1 MRTGT
6 LFILAVTAAVIAL
19 IVVDKVARA
28 APLQGMT
35 WDSIKN
41 LPDFGG
47 SWSLKLQPI
56 PRPVLKPAPAA
67 VFSAWERKTSNGED
81 PADVDGIKRSYCE
94 PAHFSGFNGGL
105 QDYVDFLF
113 TPGRV
118 TIINELGLIRR
129 INLSSEPFREEPLE
143 TNTGVSIGHWEGRTL
158 VVETRGLSH
167 DIGWDEPRNHL
178 PIRIG
183 RRAHIIE
190 HFSLIEPEI
199 LQIVTQISA
208 PELLAVPYEVTT
220 RYSRDRSHKFQEITN
235 CVQNDRAF
243 DDTTGRER
251 LDLTPPADLPPP
263 PSK

>member
-1 MRTGT
+1 MRKSAP
-6 LFILAVTAAVIAL
+6 FILATAAAVIGL
-19 IVVDKVARA
+19 ISVNGVARA
-28 APLQGMT
+28 ASPAGMT
-35 WDSIKN
+35 WDSIKS

-47 SWSLKLQPI
+47 SWSLKLQPT
-56 PRPVLKPAPAA
+56 PRPALKPAPAA
-67 VFSAWERKTSNGED
+67 VFSTWERKTSNGED

-94 PAHFSGFNGGL
+94 PARFSGFNGGL

-129 INLSSEPFREEPLE
+129 INLSSEPFREEPAE
-143 TNTGVSIGHWEGRTL
+143 TNTGVSIGHWEGYTL

-167 DIGWDEPRNHL
+167 EIGWDEPRNHL

-183 RRAHIIE
+183 RHAHIVE
-190 HFSLIEPEI
+190 RFSLIEPDL
-199 LQIVTQISA
+199 LQIVTRIIA
-208 PELLAVPYEVTT
+208 PDLLSVPYEVTT
-220 RYSRDRSHKFQEITN
+220 LYSRDRAHKFQEITN